1 MTIKKKKL
9 FKKRIVI
16 LFVLVACLLIFTL
29 IVNPKNQE
37 DKKLT
42 SASKT
47 FVQTDRQGKYDYVL
61 MKTGDVNQMT
71 MEPTRDVKL
80 FLFTMHWSIWIKLR
94 VGRSLIGLN
103 LCLM

>member
-42 SASKT
+42 PASK
-47 FVQTDRQGKYDYVL
+47 L
-61 MKTGDVNQMT
+61 LS
-71 MEPTRDVKL
+71 KL
-80 FLFTMHWSIWIKLR
+80 IVR
-94 VGRSLIGLN
+94 VSTI
-103 LCLM
+103 MF

>member
-42 SASKT
+42 PASKT
-47 FVQTDRQGKYDYVL
+47 FVQTDRKGKYDYVL

-71 MEPTRDVKL
+71 IGAYQGCEIVSFYNALVYLDKTQGRTVTD
-80 FLFTMHWSIWIKLR
+80 WI
-94 VGRSLIGLN
+94 
-103 LCLM
+103 

>member
-1 MTIKKKKL
+1 M
-9 FKKRIVI
+9 
-16 LFVLVACLLIFTL
+16 ACLLIFTL

-47 FVQTDRQGKYDYVL
+47 FVQTDRKGKYDYVL

-71 MEPTRDVKL
+71 IGAYQGCEIVS
-80 FLFTMHWSIWIKLR
+80 FLQC
-94 VGRSLIGLN
+94 IGLFG
-103 LCLM
+103 

>member
-47 FVQTDRQGKYDYVL
+47 FVQTDRQGK
-61 MKTGDVNQMT
+61 
-71 MEPTRDVKL
+71 
-80 FLFTMHWSIWIKLR
+80 
-94 VGRSLIGLN
+94 
-103 LCLM
+103 

>member
-42 SASKT
+42 PASKT
-47 FVQTDRQGKYDYVL
+47 FVQTDRKG
-61 MKTGDVNQMT
+61 
-71 MEPTRDVKL
+71 
-80 FLFTMHWSIWIKLR
+80 
-94 VGRSLIGLN
+94 
-103 LCLM
+103 CLLYTSRCV